1 MLIES
6 CTMQGES
13 HDELHK
19 WLHPHIELIQKLAD
33 AKDPQVAEAIVG
45 QIEQSFQTYQN
56 YFE

>member
-1 MLIES
+1 MLIGS

-19 WLHPHIELIQKLAD
+19 WLHPHIALIKKLED
-33 AKDPQVAEAIVG
+33 AKDPKVAEVIVG